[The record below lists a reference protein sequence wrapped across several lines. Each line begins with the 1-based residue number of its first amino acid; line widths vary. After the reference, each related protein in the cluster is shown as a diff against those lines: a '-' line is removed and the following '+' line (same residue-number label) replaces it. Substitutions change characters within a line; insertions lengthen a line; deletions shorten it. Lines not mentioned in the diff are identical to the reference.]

1 MTTEKL
7 TESIELEDYCLLKGY
22 SIVYNRWVDA
32 VVLSRDGM
40 DYKFK
45 DEVSDENVLEAV
57 KEIPMDVPLADMLEE
72 VEYPEDEIQY
82 IRHRRGRFLDAVP
95 LFVDFL

>member
-1 MTTEKL
+1 MTTEKM

-45 DEVSDENVLEAV
+45 DEVSDDDVLDAV
-57 KEIPMDVPLADMLEE
+57 KEIPMDDPLADMLEE
-72 VEYPEDEIQY
+72 VEYPEDEIQ
-82 IRHRRGRFLDAVP
+82 
-95 LFVDFL
+95 

>member
-22 SIVYNRWVDA
+22 SIVYNRWVES
-32 VVLSRDGM
+32 VVLSRDGV

-45 DEVSDENVLEAV
+45 DDVSDENVLEAV
-57 KEIPMDVPLADMLEE
+57 KEIPMDDPLADMLEE
-72 VEYPEDEIQY
+72 VEYPEDEIQ
-82 IRHRRGRFLDAVP
+82 
-95 LFVDFL
+95 

>member
-32 VVLSRDGM
+32 VVLSRDGI
-40 DYKFK
+40 DFKFK
-45 DEVSDENVLEAV
+45 DDVTDEKVFDAV
-57 KEIPMDVPLADMLEE
+57 RDIPMDDPLADMLEE
-72 VEYPEDEIQY
+72 VEYPEDEIQ
-82 IRHRRGRFLDAVP
+82 
-95 LFVDFL
+95 

>member
-57 KEIPMDVPLADMLEE
+57 KEIPMDDPLADMLEE
-72 VEYPEDEIQY
+72 VEYRADEIQ
-82 IRHRRGRFLDAVP
+82 
-95 LFVDFL
+95 

>member
-7 TESIELEDYCLLKGY
+7 TESTELEDYCLLKGY

-32 VVLSRDGM
+32 VVLNRDGI

-45 DEVSDENVLEAV
+45 DDVTDEKVFEAV
-57 KEIPMDVPLADMLEE
+57 RDIPMDDPLADMLEE
-72 VEYPEDEIQY
+72 VEYTEDEIQ
-82 IRHRRGRFLDAVP
+82 
-95 LFVDFL
+95 

>member
-22 SIVYNRWVDA
+22 SIVYNRWVDS
-32 VVLSRDGM
+32 VVLSRDGI

-45 DEVSDENVLEAV
+45 DEVSDDDVFEAV
-57 KEIPMDVPLADMLEE
+57 KDFPMDDPIADLLEE
-72 VEYPEDEIQY
+72 VEYPDDEIQ
-82 IRHRRGRFLDAVP
+82 
-95 LFVDFL
+95 

>member
-22 SIVYNRWVDA
+22 SIVYNRWVGA
-32 VVLSRDGM
+32 VVLSREGM

-45 DEVSDENVLEAV
+45 DEISDEDVLEAV
-57 KEIPMDVPLADMLEE
+57 KEIPIDDPLADMLEE
-72 VEYPEDEIQY
+72 VEYPEEEI
-82 IRHRRGRFLDAVP
+82 L
-95 LFVDFL
+95 

>member
-7 TESIELEDYCLLKGY
+7 TESTELEDYCLLNGY

-45 DEVSDENVLEAV
+45 DDVSDEKVFEAV
-57 KEIPMDVPLADMLEE
+57 KDFPMDDPLADLLEE
-72 VEYPEDEIQY
+72 VEYQEDEIQ
-82 IRHRRGRFLDAVP
+82 
-95 LFVDFL
+95 

>member
-1 MTTEKL
+1 MTNEKL

-32 VVLSRDGM
+32 VVLSRDGV

-45 DEVSDENVLEAV
+45 DDVSDENVLETV
-57 KEIPMDVPLADMLEE
+57 KEIPIDDPLADMLEE
-72 VEYPEDEIQY
+72 VEYPEDEIQ
-82 IRHRRGRFLDAVP
+82 
-95 LFVDFL
+95 

>member
-1 MTTEKL
+1 MTPEKL
-7 TESIELEDYCLLKGY
+7 TESIALDDYCLLKGY

-45 DEVSDENVLEAV
+45 DEISDEDVLETV
-57 KEIPMDVPLADMLEE
+57 REIPIEDPLADMLEE
-72 VEYPEDEIQY
+72 VEYPDDEIQ
-82 IRHRRGRFLDAVP
+82 
-95 LFVDFL
+95 

>member
-7 TESIELEDYCLLKGY
+7 IESIELEDYCLLKGY

-32 VVLSRDGM
+32 VVLSRDGV

-45 DEVSDENVLEAV
+45 DDVSDEKVFEAV
-57 KEIPMDVPLADMLEE
+57 KDFPMDDPLADLLEE
-72 VEYPEDEIQY
+72 VEYPEDEIQ
-82 IRHRRGRFLDAVP
+82 
-95 LFVDFL
+95 

>member
-7 TESIELEDYCLLKGY
+7 TESTELEDYCLLKGY

-32 VVLSRDGM
+32 VVLSRDGV

-45 DEVSDENVLEAV
+45 DDVSDEKVFEAV
-57 KEIPMDVPLADMLEE
+57 KDFPMDDPLADLLEE
-72 VEYPEDEIQY
+72 VEYPEDEIQ
-82 IRHRRGRFLDAVP
+82 
-95 LFVDFL
+95 

>member
-7 TESIELEDYCLLKGY
+7 IESIELEDYCLLKGY

-32 VVLSRDGM
+32 VVLSRDGI

-45 DEVSDENVLEAV
+45 DDVSDEKVFEAV
-57 KEIPMDVPLADMLEE
+57 KDITMDDPLADMLEE
-72 VEYPEDEIQY
+72 VEYPEDEI
-82 IRHRRGRFLDAVP
+82 L
-95 LFVDFL
+95 

>member
-7 TESIELEDYCLLKGY
+7 IESIELEDYCLLKGY

-32 VVLSRDGM
+32 VVLSRDGI

-45 DEVSDENVLEAV
+45 DDVSDEKVFEAV
-57 KEIPMDVPLADMLEE
+57 KDFPMDDPLADLLEE
-72 VEYPEDEIQY
+72 AEYPEDEIQ
-82 IRHRRGRFLDAVP
+82 
-95 LFVDFL
+95 

>member
-7 TESIELEDYCLLKGY
+7 TKSTELEDYCLLKGY

-32 VVLSRDGM
+32 VVLNRDGV

-45 DEVSDENVLEAV
+45 DDVSDENVLETV
-57 KEIPMDVPLADMLEE
+57 KDFPMDDPLADLLEE
-72 VEYPEDEIQY
+72 VEYPEDEIQ
-82 IRHRRGRFLDAVP
+82 
-95 LFVDFL
+95 

>member
-7 TESIELEDYCLLKGY
+7 TESTELEDYCLLNGY

-45 DEVSDENVLEAV
+45 DDVFDENVLEAV
-57 KEIPMDVPLADMLEE
+57 KEIPMDDPLADMLEE
-72 VEYPEDEIQY
+72 VEYPEDEIQ
-82 IRHRRGRFLDAVP
+82 
-95 LFVDFL
+95 

>member
-22 SIVYNRWVDA
+22 SILYNRWVDA
-32 VVLSRDGM
+32 VVLSRDGV

-45 DEVSDENVLEAV
+45 DDVSDENVLETV
-57 KEIPMDVPLADMLEE
+57 KDFPMDDPLADLLEE
-72 VEYPEDEIQY
+72 VEYPEDEIQ
-82 IRHRRGRFLDAVP
+82 
-95 LFVDFL
+95 

>member
-22 SIVYNRWVDA
+22 SIVYNRWVDS

-57 KEIPMDVPLADMLEE
+57 KEIPMDDPLADMLEE
-72 VEYPEDEIQY
+72 VESPEDEIQ
-82 IRHRRGRFLDAVP
+82 
-95 LFVDFL
+95 

>member
-45 DEVSDENVLEAV
+45 DEISDEDVLETV
-57 KEIPMDVPLADMLEE
+57 REIPIEDPLADMLEE
-72 VEYPEDEIQY
+72 VEYPDDEIQ
-82 IRHRRGRFLDAVP
+82 
-95 LFVDFL
+95 

>member
-7 TESIELEDYCLLKGY
+7 TELAELEDYCLLKGY

-57 KEIPMDVPLADMLEE
+57 KEIPMDDPLADMLEE
-72 VEYPEDEIQY
+72 VEYPEDEIQ
-82 IRHRRGRFLDAVP
+82 
-95 LFVDFL
+95 

>member
-7 TESIELEDYCLLKGY
+7 LEAPEFEDYCLLKGY

-57 KEIPMDVPLADMLEE
+57 KEIPMDDPLADMLEE
-72 VEYPEDEIQY
+72 VEYPEDEIQ
-82 IRHRRGRFLDAVP
+82 
-95 LFVDFL
+95 

>member
-7 TESIELEDYCLLKGY
+7 TESMELEDYCLLKGY

-32 VVLSRDGM
+32 VVLSRDGV

-45 DEVSDENVLEAV
+45 DEVSDENVLETV
-57 KEIPMDVPLADMLEE
+57 KDFPMDDPLADLLEE
-72 VEYPEDEIQY
+72 VEYPEDEIQ
-82 IRHRRGRFLDAVP
+82 
-95 LFVDFL
+95 

>member
-7 TESIELEDYCLLKGY
+7 TESIELENYCLLKGY
-22 SIVYNRWVDA
+22 SIVYNRWVDS
-32 VVLSRDGM
+32 VVLSRDGI

-57 KEIPMDVPLADMLEE
+57 KDFPMDDPLSDMLEE
-72 VEYPEDEIQY
+72 VEYPEDEIQ
-82 IRHRRGRFLDAVP
+82 
-95 LFVDFL
+95 

>member
-32 VVLSRDGM
+32 FVLSRDGM

-57 KEIPMDVPLADMLEE
+57 KEIPMDDPLADMLEE
-72 VEYPEDEIQY
+72 VEYPEEEIQ
-82 IRHRRGRFLDAVP
+82 
-95 LFVDFL
+95 

>member
-7 TESIELEDYCLLKGY
+7 TDSIELEDYCLLKGY

-57 KEIPMDVPLADMLEE
+57 KEIPMDDTLADMLEE
-72 VEYPEDEIQY
+72 VEYPEDEIQ
-82 IRHRRGRFLDAVP
+82 
-95 LFVDFL
+95 

>member
-45 DEVSDENVLEAV
+45 DEVSDDDVFEAV
-57 KEIPMDVPLADMLEE
+57 KDFPMDDPLADLLEE
-72 VEYPEDEIQY
+72 VEYPEDEIQ
-82 IRHRRGRFLDAVP
+82 
-95 LFVDFL
+95 

>member
-32 VVLSRDGM
+32 VVLIRDGV

-45 DEVSDENVLEAV
+45 DDVSDENVLETV
-57 KEIPMDVPLADMLEE
+57 KDFPMDDPLADLLEE
-72 VEYPEDEIQY
+72 VEYPEDEIQ
-82 IRHRRGRFLDAVP
+82 
-95 LFVDFL
+95 

>member
-45 DEVSDENVLEAV
+45 DEVSDDDVLEAV
-57 KEIPMDVPLADMLEE
+57 RDIPMGDPLADMLEE
-72 VEYPEDEIQY
+72 VEYPEDEIQ
-82 IRHRRGRFLDAVP
+82 
-95 LFVDFL
+95 

>member
-7 TESIELEDYCLLKGY
+7 TESTELEDYCLLKGY

-32 VVLSRDGM
+32 VVLNRDGV

-45 DEVSDENVLEAV
+45 DEVSDGTVLDAV
-57 KEIPMDVPLADMLEE
+57 KDFPMDDPIADMLEE
-72 VEYPEDEIQY
+72 VEYPEDELQ
-82 IRHRRGRFLDAVP
+82 
-95 LFVDFL
+95 